1 MNFSAHRLHLRTV
14 AALVS
19 MAFAAQMAWAV
30 SPFTVRDIRV
40 EGLQRVEPGTVF
52 ASLPVRIGDT
62 YNDDKGAALIR
73 ALYALGLFSDVRV
86 ETQGDVLVVVVQE
99 RPTIATV
106 EFAGNK

>member
-40 EGLQRVEPGTVF
+40 EGLQRGGVALLVALMAVALF
-52 ASLPVRIGDT
+52 
-62 YNDDKGAALIR
+62 NDVARL
-73 ALYALGLFSDVRV
+73 
-86 ETQGDVLVVVVQE
+86 
-99 RPTIATV
+99 
-106 EFAGNK
+106 AG

>member
-52 ASLPVRIGDT
+52 ASLPAMLIMVRLRRRFPEV
-62 YNDDKGAALIR
+62 AR
-73 ALYALGLFSDVRV
+73 RSDG
-86 ETQGDVLVVVVQE
+86 TGMTTLD
-99 RPTIATV
+99 
-106 EFAGNK
+106 